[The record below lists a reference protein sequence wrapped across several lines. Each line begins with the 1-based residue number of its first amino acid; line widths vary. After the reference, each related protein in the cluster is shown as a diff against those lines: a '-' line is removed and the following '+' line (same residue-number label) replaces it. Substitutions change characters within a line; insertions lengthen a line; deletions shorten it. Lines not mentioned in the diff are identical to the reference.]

1 MSLRIRVFV
10 QMSDV
15 SKMNSPVPLNEEQ
28 RIHALRQYAILD
40 SEPEQ
45 SFDDIAALAAYICDV
60 PMATITLVDSD
71 RQWFKSRIGVEATE
85 TPRNV
90 SFCAHTILGKD
101 PLIVRDALDDP
112 RFSGSPL
119 VQENPK
125 IRFYAG
131 FPLTTTDEHNL
142 GALCAI
148 DKRPRELSAAQQ
160 TAMAALSRQVM
171 ALLNLRRASASLA
184 DALSR
189 VKTLEGLLPM
199 CAWCKRIRD
208 EDGHWSRLEQYFAE
222 HSSASFTHGICEDCL
237 QQMKP

>member
-1 MSLRIRVFV
+1 
-10 QMSDV
+10 
-15 SKMNSPVPLNEEQ
+15 MNSPVPLNEEERLQ
-28 RIHALRQYAILD
+28 ALKQFGILD
-40 SEPEQ
+40 SESERT
-45 SFDDIAALAAYICDV
+45 FDDLAALAAYICDV

-71 RQWFKSRIGVEATE
+71 RQWFKSRIGIEATE
-85 TPRNV
+85 TPRNI
-90 SFCAHTILGKD
+90 SFCAHTILGKV
-101 PLIVRDALDDP
+101 PLIVKDALNDP

-131 FPLTTTDEHNL
+131 FPLTSSDEHSL

-148 DKRPRELSAAQQ
+148 DRRPRELTEAQQ
-160 TAMAALSRQVM
+160 TAMGSLSRQVM
-171 ALLNLRRASASLA
+171 ALLNLRRTSASLA

-208 EDGHWSRLEQYFAE
+208 ENGQWSRLEQYLSART
-222 HSSASFTHGICEDCL
+222 SASFTHGICQECL
-237 QQMKP
+237 QQLKP